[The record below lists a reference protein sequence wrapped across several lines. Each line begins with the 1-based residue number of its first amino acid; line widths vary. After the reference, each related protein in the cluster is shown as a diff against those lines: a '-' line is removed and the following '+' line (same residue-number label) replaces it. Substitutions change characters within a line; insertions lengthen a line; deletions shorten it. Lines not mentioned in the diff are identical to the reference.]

1 MKNTLSIMSDG
12 TICDC
17 VDSVADGT
25 NSLYIEL
32 EVGNVTSPQLKIWL
46 NDVLKST
53 TTLTANEINYIN
65 VSPELF
71 TANGVITF
79 QYLDDDYTGQVFTIN
94 FPSSLD
100 GNLSVD
106 KTSDYVFTV
115 KYTKSDDV
123 SIVIDSEL
131 STTSENAVQNKVVTD
146 ALNNKQ
152 NKLTIDSA
160 LSTTSTNPVQN
171 KVVTNAVNLKCGK
184 IKSGTVSGTTNANGY
199 LITNIPFD
207 NLIFCA
213 MDLGMNGYAII
224 PTNVNNTYWFYVCGT
239 SAGHTIGFGNMNIS
253 IRYYYIDTNDL
264 IF

>member
-32 EVGNVTSPQLKIWL
+32 EVGNATGAVLKVWL
-46 NDVLKST
+46 NGTLKST
-53 TTLTANEINYIN
+53 VNLVANEINYIN
-65 VSPELF
+65 ISPELF

-79 QYLDDDYTGQVFTIN
+79 QYLDDDYTGQVFSIN
-94 FPSSLD
+94 FPAELD

-115 KYTKSDDV
+115 KYTKSDGV

-146 ALNNKQ
+146 AINKKQ
-152 NKLTIDSA
+152 DTMTIDSA
-160 LSTTSTNPVQN
+160 LSVSSTNPVQN
-171 KVVTNAVNLKCGK
+171 K
-184 IKSGTVSGTTNANGY
+184 
-199 LITNIPFD
+199 
-207 NLIFCA
+207 
-213 MDLGMNGYAII
+213 II
-224 PTNVNNTYWFYVCGT
+224 T
-239 SAGHTIGFGNMNIS
+239 SALNNKVVVGGKNTNYLKRARFIIARYASPYGWGVSIPLFPNTPDQIFTSVNGAFVWANVAWSKKNGTITESYTISGFNMTL
-253 IRYYYIDTNDL
+253 DT
-264 IF
+264 ITYFF

>member
-1 MKNTLSIMSDG
+1 MKNTLSITSDG
-12 TICDC
+12 VNCMCNC

-25 NSLYIEL
+25 NSLYIAL
-32 EVGNVTSPQLKIWL
+32 DVGNATGAVLKVWL
-46 NDVLKST
+46 NSTLKNAVN
-53 TTLTANEINYIN
+53 LVANEINYIN
-65 VSPELF
+65 ISPELF

-79 QYLDDDYTGQVFTIN
+79 QYSDSTYTGEVFSIN
-94 FPSSLD
+94 FPATLE

-106 KTSDYVFTV
+106 KTSDYVFTA
-115 KYTKSDDV
+115 KYTTSGATYDA
-123 SIVIDSEL
+123 EL
-131 STTSENAVQNKVVTD
+131 STTSENAVQNKVVTA
-146 ALNNKQ
+146 ALNKKQ
-152 NKLTIDSA
+152 DKMTIDSA
-160 LSTTSTNPVQN
+160 LSTSSTNPVQN

-184 IKSGTVSGTTNANGY
+184 IKRGTVSGTTNANGY
-199 LITNIPFD
+199 LVTNIPFD